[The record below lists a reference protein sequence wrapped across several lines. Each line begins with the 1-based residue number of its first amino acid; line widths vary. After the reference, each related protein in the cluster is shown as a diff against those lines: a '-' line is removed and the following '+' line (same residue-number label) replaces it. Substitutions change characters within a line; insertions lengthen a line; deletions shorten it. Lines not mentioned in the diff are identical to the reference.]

1 MLNGK
6 RITVVMPA
14 YNAEKTLRKTHSE
27 IPHDIVD
34 NIILTDDAS
43 QDRTAEVALQL
54 NIKTFVHM
62 ENKGY
67 GGNQKTCYTYALKK
81 KADIIIIS
89 HIWNTY
95 INRMWRRR
103 QQHCSNNFHRYI
115 FKQYKYN
122 KYFNHYDWYNNEYH
136 IWYN

>member
-43 QDRTAEVALQL
+43 QDRTADVARQL
-54 NIKTFVHM
+54 DIWKIKAM
-62 ENKGY
+62 EGI
-67 GGNQKTCYTYALKK
+67 KK
-81 KADIIIIS
+81 PAIEKHFEWGPILSSCCTQIT
-89 HIWNTY
+89 NTRL
-95 INRMWRRR
+95 NSLHLWPL
-103 QQHCSNNFHRYI
+103 
-115 FKQYKYN
+115 
-122 KYFNHYDWYNNEYH
+122 
-136 IWYN
+136 

>member
-43 QDRTAEVALQL
+43 QDRTAEIAQQL

-62 ENKGY
+62 ETKAMEGI
-67 GGNQKTCYTYALKK
+67 KK
-81 KADIIIIS
+81 PAIKK
-89 HIWNTY
+89 H
-95 INRMWRRR
+95 
-103 QQHCSNNFHRYI
+103 F
-115 FKQYKYN
+115 
-122 KYFNHYDWYNNEYH
+122 E
-136 IWYN
+136 

>member
-43 QDRTAEVALQL
+43 QDRTAEVARQL

-62 ENKGY
+62 KNKGY
-67 GGNQKTCYTYALKK
+67 GGNQKTCYQEALRVGP
-81 KADIIIIS
+81 ILSSCCTQIT
-89 HIWNTY
+89 NTRL
-95 INRMWRRR
+95 NSLQLWPL
-103 QQHCSNNFHRYI
+103 
-115 FKQYKYN
+115 
-122 KYFNHYDWYNNEYH
+122 
-136 IWYN
+136 